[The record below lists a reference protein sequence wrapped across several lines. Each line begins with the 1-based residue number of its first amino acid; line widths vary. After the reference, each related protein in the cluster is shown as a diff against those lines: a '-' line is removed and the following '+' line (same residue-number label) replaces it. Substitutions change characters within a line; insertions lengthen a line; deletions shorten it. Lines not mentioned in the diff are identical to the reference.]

1 METTAEKNEE
11 IRTGTDLIDR
21 TTGIDEKEKLAVIDF
36 KMITFSL
43 AGKDYAID
51 IMKVKEIAKAG
62 RFTYVPNVMP
72 FVIGVYNLRGDII
85 PIIDFRLFFNIPV
98 AERNNNDL
106 ENLLIITV
114 GEQTFGAVVDE
125 IHSVVGIQ
133 KDSIQPPH
141 PLFGDISIRYI
152 YGVVESGKQLYIL
165 LDIDRIFTGKLNL
178 DSKNTLKANSVVR
191 QVSLAQ
197 NVSTV
202 ANVAPAAPVGQ
213 VAKASAENKADNLEK
228 DYNFLVHDLQEF
240 CQFYVGK
247 VNEGWA
253 KRRFDEWVKSQDGG
267 STQLQNKE
275 KADEFLSSFWSRC
288 SGAWWNRSLADNIY
302 KLLPDNAA
310 KQIVVW
316 NIGCGKGQETY
327 SLCCL
332 IRKRYPDAKIRIYA
346 HDKDLL
352 NISNAPLL
360 SIESSFANDWYAPY
374 VTHKVNGEY
383 TFTQEIKDSIMFEY
397 HDCTNTN
404 ALPMCDIIFARD
416 VVSLLPES
424 AQTALVEEIQ
434 EKLKGNGIVILG
446 ENESLADRNVW
457 EERMVD
463 SLFVYNKQ

>member
-247 VNEGWA
+247 VNESWA

-332 IRKRYPDAKIRIYA
+332 LRKRYPDAKIRIYA

-397 HDCTNTN
+397 PDCTNTN

>member
-202 ANVAPAAPVGQ
+202 ANVAPAAPVKQ

-247 VNEGWA
+247 VNESWA

-288 SGAWWNRSLADNIY
+288 SGAWWNRNLADNIY

-332 IRKRYPDAKIRIYA
+332 LRKRYPDAKIRIYA

>member
-178 DSKNTLKANSVVR
+178 DSKNTLKANTVVR

-202 ANVAPAAPVGQ
+202 ANVAPAAPVEQ

-253 KRRFDEWVKSQDGG
+253 KRRFDEWVKSQNGG

-288 SGAWWNRSLADNIY
+288 SGAWWNRNLADNIY

-332 IRKRYPDAKIRIYA
+332 LRKRYPDAKIRIYA

>member
-202 ANVAPAAPVGQ
+202 ANVAPAAPVKQ

-288 SGAWWNRSLADNIY
+288 SGAWWNRNLADNIY

-332 IRKRYPDAKIRIYA
+332 LRKRYPDAKIRIYA

>member
-247 VNEGWA
+247 VNESWA

-275 KADEFLSSFWSRC
+275 KADEYLSSFWSRC

-332 IRKRYPDAKIRIYA
+332 LRKRYPDAKIRIYA

>member
-247 VNEGWA
+247 VNESWA
-253 KRRFDEWVKSQDGG
+253 KRRFDEWVKSQNGG

-332 IRKRYPDAKIRIYA
+332 LRKRYPDAKIRIYA

>member
-202 ANVAPAAPVGQ
+202 ANVAPAAPVEQ

-247 VNEGWA
+247 VNESWA
-253 KRRFDEWVKSQDGG
+253 KRRFDEWVKSQNGG

-332 IRKRYPDAKIRIYA
+332 LRKRYPDAKIRIYA

>member
-178 DSKNTLKANSVVR
+178 DSKNALKANSVVR

-202 ANVAPAAPVGQ
+202 ANVAPAAPVEQ

-247 VNEGWA
+247 VNESWA

-288 SGAWWNRSLADNIY
+288 SGAWWNRNLADNIY

-332 IRKRYPDAKIRIYA
+332 LRKRYPDAKIRIYA

>member
-202 ANVAPAAPVGQ
+202 ANVAPAAPVEQ

-247 VNEGWA
+247 VNESWA
-253 KRRFDEWVKSQDGG
+253 KRRFDEWVKSQNGG

-288 SGAWWNRSLADNIY
+288 SCAWWNRSLADNIY

-332 IRKRYPDAKIRIYA
+332 LRKRYPDAKIRIYA

>member
-178 DSKNTLKANSVVR
+178 DSKNTLKANTVVR

-202 ANVAPAAPVGQ
+202 ANVAPAAPVEQ

-247 VNEGWA
+247 VNESWA

-288 SGAWWNRSLADNIY
+288 SGAWWNRNLADNIY

-332 IRKRYPDAKIRIYA
+332 LRKRYPDAKIRIYA

>member
-21 TTGIDEKEKLAVIDF
+21 TTDIDGKEKLAVIDF

-165 LDIDRIFTGKLNL
+165 LDIDRIFTGKLNS
-178 DSKNTLKANSVVR
+178 DAKNTLKANSVVR
-191 QVSLAQ
+191 QVPVAQ
-197 NVSTV
+197 HV
-202 ANVAPAAPVGQ
+202 
-213 VAKASAENKADNLEK
+213 ASAANAASVNQAEKVKAENDAANLEK

-247 VNEGWA
+247 VNESWT
-253 KRRFDEWVKSQDGG
+253 KRRFDEWVKAQNGG
-267 STQLQNKE
+267 STQLQSKE
-275 KADEFLSSFWSRC
+275 KADEFLSPFWSKC
-288 SGAWWNRSLADNIY
+288 SGTWWSRAFADNIY

-327 SLCCL
+327 SFCCL
-332 IRKRYPDAKIRIYA
+332 LKKRYPDAKIRIYA

-424 AQTALVEEIQ
+424 AQTAFVEEIQ

>member
-178 DSKNTLKANSVVR
+178 DSKNALKANSVVR

-202 ANVAPAAPVGQ
+202 ANVAPAAPVEQ

-247 VNEGWA
+247 VNESWA

-332 IRKRYPDAKIRIYA
+332 LRKRYPDAKIRIYA

>member
-178 DSKNTLKANSVVR
+178 DSKNTLKANTVVR

-202 ANVAPAAPVGQ
+202 ANVAPAAPVEQ

-288 SGAWWNRSLADNIY
+288 SGAWWNRNLADNIY

-332 IRKRYPDAKIRIYA
+332 LRKRYPDAKIRIYA

>member
-178 DSKNTLKANSVVR
+178 DSKNTLKANTVVR

-202 ANVAPAAPVGQ
+202 ANVAPAAPVEQ

-253 KRRFDEWVKSQDGG
+253 KRRFDEWVKSQNGG

-332 IRKRYPDAKIRIYA
+332 LRKRYPDAKIRIYA

>member
-178 DSKNTLKANSVVR
+178 DSKNALKANSVVR

-247 VNEGWA
+247 VNESWA

-332 IRKRYPDAKIRIYA
+332 LRKRYPDAKIRIYA

>member
-247 VNEGWA
+247 VNESWA

-310 KQIVVW
+310 KQIIVW

-332 IRKRYPDAKIRIYA
+332 LRKRYPDAKIRIYA

>member
-202 ANVAPAAPVGQ
+202 ANVAPAAPVEQ

-228 DYNFLVHDLQEF
+228 DYNFLLHDLQEF

-288 SGAWWNRSLADNIY
+288 SGAWWNRNLADNIY

-332 IRKRYPDAKIRIYA
+332 LRKRYPDAKIRIYA

>member
-178 DSKNTLKANSVVR
+178 DSKNTLKANTVVR

-202 ANVAPAAPVGQ
+202 ANVASAAPVGQ

-228 DYNFLVHDLQEF
+228 DYNFLLHDLQEF

-288 SGAWWNRSLADNIY
+288 SGAWWNRNLADNIY

-332 IRKRYPDAKIRIYA
+332 LRKRYPDAKIRIYA

>member
-191 QVSLAQ
+191 QVPLAQ

-202 ANVAPAAPVGQ
+202 ANVAPAAPVKQ

-247 VNEGWA
+247 VNESWA

-332 IRKRYPDAKIRIYA
+332 LRKRYPDAKIRIYA

>member
-178 DSKNTLKANSVVR
+178 DSKNTLKANTVVR

-202 ANVAPAAPVGQ
+202 ANVAPAAPVEQ

-247 VNEGWA
+247 VNESWA

-332 IRKRYPDAKIRIYA
+332 LRKRYPDAKIRIYA

>member
-62 RFTYVPNVMP
+62 RFTYVPNVMS

-247 VNEGWA
+247 VNESWA

-332 IRKRYPDAKIRIYA
+332 LRKRYPDAKIRIYA

>member
-178 DSKNTLKANSVVR
+178 DSKNALKANSVVR

-247 VNEGWA
+247 VNESWA
-253 KRRFDEWVKSQDGG
+253 KRRFDEWVKSQNGG

-332 IRKRYPDAKIRIYA
+332 LRKRYPDAKIRIYA

>member
-62 RFTYVPNVMP
+62 RFTYVPNVIP

-247 VNEGWA
+247 VNESWA

-332 IRKRYPDAKIRIYA
+332 LRKRYPDAKIRIYA

>member
-178 DSKNTLKANSVVR
+178 DSKNTLKANTVVR

-202 ANVAPAAPVGQ
+202 ANVASAAPVGQ

-288 SGAWWNRSLADNIY
+288 SGAWWNRNLADNIY

-332 IRKRYPDAKIRIYA
+332 LRKRYPDAKIRIYA

>member
-178 DSKNTLKANSVVR
+178 DSKNALKANSVVR

-202 ANVAPAAPVGQ
+202 ANVAPAAPVEQ

-332 IRKRYPDAKIRIYA
+332 LRKRYPDAKIRIYA

>member
-247 VNEGWA
+247 VNESWA

-332 IRKRYPDAKIRIYA
+332 LRKRYPDAKIRIYA

>member
-178 DSKNTLKANSVVR
+178 DSKNALKANSVVR

-332 IRKRYPDAKIRIYA
+332 LRKRYPDAKIRIYA